1 MSQQKKRN
9 EQQAWI
15 KFCQQNHDH
24 EQNSSR
30 VLSVGGVALIYEQ
43 NRTEN
48 QNVRALLLRALPSL
62 LIFIAQILEREKIG
76 DKNVNVT

>member
-15 KFCQQNHDH
+15 KFCQQNH

-62 LIFIAQILEREKIG
+62 LIFIAQILEREKID